1 MLEHNLRFR
10 GTYYIFFFII
20 NTHLDKTKKK
30 LPTEFPHLYST
41 LFLIQKYPCTPSI
54 TTL

>member
-20 NTHLDKTKKK
+20 NTHLDKTKKTPDRHPPPLFYFIFDSK
-30 LPTEFPHLYST
+30 YHMYPFDYT
-41 LFLIQKYPCTPSI
+41 L
-54 TTL
+54 